1 MILIQHACFVTV
13 SYMSYSYFYR
23 CTYCPCHQ
31 DWHTQRFRLHPHS
44 FQQGKSDSLYP
55 QSYCRYWHVIP
66 NWNQSLQLSCLQ
78 YVTSVAGKLES
89 DWTEG
94 RRRRHA
100 LAFRRFVGLNWWD
113 TVFDDH
119 GSVPISWAR
128 FCTRPRVL
136 LLASCTVCH
145 DGHSPR
151 YIQCRCLQ
159 LVYNRYIF
167 IFKLIK

>member
-1 MILIQHACFVTV
+1 MSFPTETNPYNCLVYNTVTTVAC
-13 SYMSYSYFYR
+13 
-23 CTYCPCHQ
+23 
-31 DWHTQRFRLHPHS
+31 
-44 FQQGKSDSLYP
+44 
-55 QSYCRYWHVIP
+55 
-66 NWNQSLQLSCLQ
+66 
-78 YVTSVAGKLES
+78 KLES

-100 LAFRRFVGLNWWD
+100 LAFRRFVGLNEITMYCVD
-113 TVFDDH
+113 TVFDVH

-136 LLASCTVCH
+136 ASCAVCH